1 MFRTI
6 IGLVAL
12 TLAAAPLAA
21 AAQARTASDGWIG
34 AWEASPQA
42 QPAPL
47 KPLKNQTVRQK
58 ARVAIGGARLRVV
71 LSNAYGTRPLVIDA
85 ASVARMT
92 GGAVDPKAIRPL
104 TFAGSTSIV
113 IPAGAPALSDPVD
126 LPVEAMSELSV
137 SLHLPNE
144 TLPET
149 WHRGIPVQ
157 DAAGGAAPPEAIVS
171 PPGDFTLAATIAGAT
186 PGGRLFVS
194 RIDVLAPQA
203 TGAVVVIGT
212 TRTDGDG
219 RWPERL
225 ARRLQ
230 AAGRRTSVVNA
241 SMIANPLTRPYPGGG
256 EAGLA
261 RFDRDVLG
269 VPGVTHVI
277 VADAI
282 NDIGQTGTMRDGQY
296 LVRPEDGP
304 TIDSLAAAYRQLV
317 ARAHAR
323 GVKLI
328 AATLP
333 PFEGVPFAGF
343 YSPEKEK
350 LRSDLNL
357 WIRTSGAFD
366 GVIDLDAML
375 RDPAHPTKFTPGLVT
390 ANNFAPNE
398 AGEKKLVEAID
409 LGLFR

>member
-47 KPLKNQTVRQK
+47 KPLKNQTVRQR
-58 ARVAIGGARLRVV
+58 ARVVIGGRRLRVV
-71 LSNAYGTRPLVIDA
+71 LSNAYGTRPLVIGA
-85 ASVARMT
+85 ASVARLV
-92 GGAVDPKAIRPL
+92 GGAVDPASIKRL
-104 TFAGSTSIV
+104 TFGGAATIT

-126 LPVEAMSELSV
+126 LPVEAMAELAV
-137 SLHLPNE
+137 SLHLPQE

-149 WHRGIPVQ
+149 WHRGTPAQ
-157 DAAGGAAPPEAIVS
+157 DAPGAPPPEAVVS
-171 PPGDFTLAATIAGAT
+171 PPGDFTQAATIAGAA

-194 RIDVLAPQA
+194 RIDVLQPQA
-203 TGAVVVIGT
+203 TGTVVVLGT
-212 TRTDGDG
+212 TRTDGEG
-219 RWPERL
+219 RWPDQL

-230 AAGRRTSVVNA
+230 AAGRRTAVINA
-241 SMIANPLTRPYPGGG
+241 SMVANPLTRPYPGGG

-261 RFDRDVLG
+261 RFDRDVLD
-269 VPGVTHVI
+269 VPGLTHV
-277 VADAI
+277 VVVDAI

-296 LVRPEDGP
+296 LVRPEDSP
-304 TIDSLAAAYRQLV
+304 TLDSLSAAYRQLV

-328 AATLP
+328 AATLL

-350 LRSDLNL
+350 LRSDLNQ

-409 LGLFR
+409 LRLFR